1 MNDSISLGDNP
12 YLHLGLQ
19 PVINAKGTVT
29 RLGGSLMP
37 SEVVQAMNAASKH
50 FVVMAELNEAVGRR
64 IAELINVESAAV
76 TTGAAGA
83 ITMGTAACVTLGD
96 STKARRLPDTSGMKN
111 EVILQPSHRMYEAQI
126 RLVGTKLVE
135 VSTPQDLEAAI
146 NPNTAMLFFVNCA
159 DPSGEIKREEWIA
172 AGKRHGVPTFCDA
185 AADVP
190 PLSRLSE
197 YVNMGFDLVA
207 FSGGKGLRGP
217 QNAGLL
223 LGRKELVNA
232 ARMHGEVWNGIG
244 RALKV
249 GKEEV
254 VGLLAAVER
263 FVNLDHNAEK
273 QRYDSRVKV
282 VAEALADVAGVNTEV
297 HVPEIA
303 NHVPH
308 LKIGWDTRHI
318 SVSAQDVQTQLLEG
332 DPAIEVADYNWMS
345 ANLRNKVNLTGV
357 TVGVWTLQDG
367 EEEIVGRRLREV
379 LTMGVG

>member
-1 MNDSISLGDNP
+1 
-12 YLHLGLQ
+12 
-19 PVINAKGTVT
+19 
-29 RLGGSLMP
+29 
-37 SEVVQAMNAASKH
+37 
-50 FVVMAELNEAVGRR
+50 
-64 IAELINVESAAV
+64 
-76 TTGAAGA
+76 
-83 ITMGTAACVTLGD
+83 
-96 STKARRLPDTSGMKN
+96 
-111 EVILQPSHRMYEAQI
+111 
-126 RLVGTKLVE
+126 
-135 VSTPQDLEAAI
+135 
-146 NPNTAMLFFVNCA
+146 
-159 DPSGEIKREEWIA
+159 
-172 AGKRHGVPTFCDA
+172 
-185 AADVP
+185 
-190 PLSRLSE
+190 
-197 YVNMGFDLVA
+197 MGFDLVA

-263 FVNLDHNAEK
+263 FVSLDHNAEK